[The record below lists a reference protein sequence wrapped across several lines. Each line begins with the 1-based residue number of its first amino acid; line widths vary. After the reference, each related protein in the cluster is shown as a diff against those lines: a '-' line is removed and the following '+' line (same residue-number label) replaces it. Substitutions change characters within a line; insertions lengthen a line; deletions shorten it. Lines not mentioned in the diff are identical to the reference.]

1 VSATPRPAKALAPH
15 PTAVERA
22 FYELAFRAER
32 DAAARAVLVK
42 AVQGFFYAVAAERKL
57 GGTRLLDLA
66 RTLAVRY
73 GRWRAHRVAARL
85 GVDADRMDS
94 LAAIQ
99 DWEDRVFGVTGHW
112 EVREAKRAVK
122 CETACPFAK
131 AAEGAPELCSDVIH
145 ALETETFRALN
156 ADYTLVPLERLL
168 SKGHAECRF
177 EHRIG

>member
-1 VSATPRPAKALAPH
+1 VSATPAPAPAPT
-15 PTAVERA
+15 PTLIERA
-22 FYELAFRAER
+22 FYELAFRAEH
-32 DAAARAVLVK
+32 DPAARAALVT
-42 AVQGFFYAVAAERKL
+42 AGQGFFSAVAAERKL

-73 GRWRAHRVAARL
+73 GRWRAPRVAARL
-85 GVDADRMDS
+85 GVDAERMDS

-112 EVREAKRAVK
+112 EVREARRAVK

-131 AAEGAPELCSDVIH
+131 AASGAPELCSDVIH

-156 ADYTLVPLERLL
+156 ADYTLVPLARLL

-177 EHRIG
+177 EHRLG

>member
-1 VSATPRPAKALAPH
+1 MSAAPNPTPI
-15 PTAVERA
+15 ERA
-22 FYELAFRAER
+22 FYALAFRAER
-32 DAAARAVLVK
+32 DPIARAALVK
-42 AVQGFFYAVAAERKL
+42 AVQGFFYAVAAERKR

-73 GRWRAHRVAARL
+73 GRW
-85 GVDADRMDS
+85 RMDS

-112 EVREAKRAVK
+112 EVREATRAVK

-168 SKGHAECRF
+168 SKGHADCRF
-177 EHRIG
+177 EHRLG